1 MKRKKIV
8 SLVLC
13 LSLVISSLLGTVTFA
28 EQHESVHLKGN
39 VLFNKFLEL
48 AVSEQNGRF
57 TIGTSG
63 GNPDILT
70 DNNKKMLYGHPISS
84 NGVGGTSYTTIVID
98 ENQKIYGKDGFVSEP
113 EFDVQDLLNTSTV
126 QYGNIIVNQ
135 TLKIVK
141 NTSTDRY
148 DVVEIKYDITN
159 QDNVSHNVGT
169 RIMFDTMLGG
179 NDNAPFRIPGLGNVT
194 KQTELTGE
202 DIPQYWQA
210 FDSLENTQVVS
221 QGSLLRSSDN
231 RPDKVQFTNW
241 SQANG
246 TAWNAPIYSSNN
258 NGDSAVTI
266 TWNEKALEAGE
277 TRSYTTYYGLS
288 ELVQDLAPPLAVSV
302 YGDSS
307 VSLKSFDFLRED
319 PYEPNPITITAY
331 IKNIGN
337 GKASNVYSYLKLPT
351 CMSVVEGSNRQVKT
365 TLNVNEEIQVSWK
378 VKIEPLDQLLVLP
391 ISVVVGADNAEEKTI
406 VRDITIPE
414 AKENNEIWFGRD
426 NFGFTNSPDAFVK
439 SQNMIS
445 DKEWNEKYNLSE
457 EYFDM
462 LTEGMSNN
470 VKRYIKGKMAST
482 WGGSC
487 YGMSNVVALMK
498 EGSLTPEKWQE
509 GTSKTHDL
517 NKPNTDENIENL
529 INFYHLSQD
538 LPDIQDIDDNFLV
551 NAKKISDFSYDDSEC
566 LKQIINETKKV
577 KNGGLPVNICYAY
590 IDKDNA
596 DNEPGAHSILAYHV
610 DEGNYTALNGKK
622 YKYRVSICDPN
633 CSSKQ
638 YLYISENYNNWNYN
652 RIEPAKKN
660 DIEQKFIFRVLSD
673 YSTMDIINP
682 EKNINRTRLKEYNR
696 NFIKNYSVGT
706 MTVSNGKENM
716 QLSGINLSTCSNN
729 KIADTPVYGI
739 DPPGSRK
746 LLPDNDNGDYK
757 ITPKSADGEIDCL
770 KMGRHYAMSA
780 KTSSGKNVV
789 FSEEKKEV
797 SLDINNCEY
806 EISLTFNDGYE
817 NLPWSTIEV
826 QGQKAQNASLR
837 QINGG
842 MLLSSDNL
850 LNTKISGTNYDAYD
864 ISLEINTNQKSVL
877 LKELDKDTLGAYVD
891 NDNNGTYETLIST
904 SDTEIKSFMLKKP
917 DKVVNVKS
925 IINKADK
932 IKISWKKQKNID
944 GYEVILHKP
953 NQRSIVRDT
962 KKNSYTF
969 NKILKS
975 ATTYKFTVRAYKIV
989 KGIKI
994 YGESSIAYKTATSPK
1009 KVKWKSLKK
1018 ASSKKVRLKWKKVKG
1033 ATGYVIYRKKGSKY
1047 KKVKTVKKKITAILK
1062 VKKGKK
1068 YTYKIRA
1075 YKKVGK
1081 KKIYGKYSSAK
1092 KYRN

>member
-1 MKRKKIV
+1 MKKTKIV

-13 LSLVISSLLGTVTFA
+13 LSLIISSLLGTVTFA
-28 EQHESVHLKGN
+28 EQHENAQLKGN
-39 VLFNKFLEL
+39 VLSNEFLEL
-48 AVSEQNGRF
+48 AVSEKSGRF

-63 GNPDILT
+63 GNPDIST

-84 NGVGGTSYTTIVID
+84 NDSGGTSYTTIVID
-98 ENQKIYGKDGFVSEP
+98 EKQMKYGNDGFVSKP
-113 EFDVQDLLNTSTV
+113 EFNVQDLLNTSTV
-126 QYGNIIVNQ
+126 QYGNIIVSQ

-141 NTSTDRY
+141 NISTDRY

-159 QDNVSHNVGT
+159 EDNVSHNVGT

-179 NDNAPFRIPGLGNVT
+179 NDSAPFRIPGLGNVT

-231 RPDKVQFTNW
+231 RPDKVQFTSWNNV
-241 SQANG
+241 AG
-246 TAWNAPIYSSNN
+246 TAWNAPIYSGSG

-307 VSLKSFDFLRED
+307 VSLKSFDFLRDD

-351 CMSVVEGSNRQVKT
+351 CMSVVEGNNRQEKT

-406 VRDITIPE
+406 VRDIKIPE
-414 AKENNEIWFGRD
+414 AKENNQINFGRD
-426 NFGFTNSPDAFVK
+426 NFNFTNSPDAFVK
-439 SQNMIS
+439 SENMIS
-445 DKEWNEKYNLSE
+445 DEKWNENYNLSE
-457 EYFDM
+457 EYFNK
-462 LTEGMSNN
+462 LTEGMSKN
-470 VKRYIKGKMAST
+470 VKDVIRKRMQSI

-487 YGMSNVVALMK
+487 YGMSNVVALIK
-498 EGSLTPEKWQE
+498 AGSLTPDKWQD
-509 GTSKTHDL
+509 GISKTHDL
-517 NKPNTDENIENL
+517 NKPNTDTNIENL
-529 INFYHLSQD
+529 INFYHLSFS
-538 LPDIQDIDDNFLV
+538 LPDIMDIGDNFHETTKKIDDFV
-551 NAKKISDFSYDDSEC
+551 YDDSEW
-566 LKQIINETKKV
+566 LKQIVDEANKV
-577 KNGGLPVNICYAY
+577 KDGGLPVNICYAWT
-590 IDKDNA
+590 DKD
-596 DNEPGAHSILAYHV
+596 DTTGAHSILAYAV
-610 DEGNYTALNGKK
+610 DKGIYTDTNATK

-633 CSSKQ
+633 YSSRQ
-638 YLYISENYNNWNYN
+638 YLYISEDYSKWHYD
-652 RIEPAKKN
+652 RIDPIYKN
-660 DIEQKFIFRVLSD
+660 GIEEKYIYTVLSD
-673 YSTMDIINP
+673 YSTIDIINP
-682 EKNINRTRLKEYNR
+682 EKNINRTRLKEYNK
-696 NFIKNYSVGT
+696 NFIKNYTVGSII
-706 MTVSNGKENM
+706 VSNGQYNTEIN
-716 QLSGINLSTCSNN
+716 GINLNACS
-729 KIADTPVYGI
+729 KMKTASKPVYGLE
-739 DPPGSRK
+739 PPNSTTIVQDSGE
-746 LLPDNDNGDYK
+746 YT
-757 ITPKSADGEIDCL
+757 ITPNNAGGEIDCFRL
-770 KMGRHYAMSA
+770 YENQSMSA
-780 KTSSGKNVV
+780 KAKSCNSATFDDK
-789 FSEEKKEV
+789 KKEV
-797 SLDINNCEY
+797 SLDINNCDY

-864 ISLEINTNQKSVL
+864 ISLAINTNQKSVL
-877 LKELDKDTLGAYVD
+877 LKELDKNTLGAYVD

-904 SDTEIKSFMLKKP
+904 SDTEIKSYMLKKP

-953 NQRSIVRDT
+953 NKRSIVRDT

-969 NKILKS
+969 NKILNS

-994 YGESSIAYKTATSPK
+994 YGESSAIYKTATSPK

-1033 ATGYVIYRKKGSKY
+1033 STGYVIYRKKGSKY
-1047 KKVKTVKKKITAILK
+1047 KKVKTVKKKTTVILK

-1068 YTYKIRA
+1068 YTYKMRA